1 MGTGTVTQ
9 PEAVAVLLDA
19 VVWHGHRIND
29 TAIAL
34 LDPKHQTIVT
44 AAQTID
50 NGKTWEDARA
60 RLEAVAATGAD
71 IRTLFGLWCDHERP
85 VAETVT
91 DALTVLWRASE
102 RRRLARELQNVEVAK
117 P

>member
-1 MGTGTVTQ
+1 M
-9 PEAVAVLLDA
+9 LLDA

-60 RLEAVAATGAD
+60 RLDAVQATGAD
-71 IRTLFGLWCDHERP
+71 IRTLFDIYWDDTRL

-91 DALTVLWRASE
+91 EAITVLWRASE
-102 RRRLARELQNVEVAK
+102 RRRLTRELQALEVAT